1 MQGLDTGELLCG
13 FGLGACKVAQ
23 GESHCFWRVRVNGFQ
38 GRRKARECVESGMSF
53 RGKGRSNREEDRD
66 RRIAIFSVVN
76 IVVIVTTGGG
86 GGGRKEGGLKFL
98 ESKGTSTGRESVVIG
113 LSGAMGGELEEGVEG
128 GGISLKR
135 GDGMRMEERG

>member
-1 MQGLDTGELLCG
+1 
-13 FGLGACKVAQ
+13 
-23 GESHCFWRVRVNGFQ
+23 
-38 GRRKARECVESGMSF
+38 MSF

-76 IVVIVTTGGG
+76 IVVIGTTG